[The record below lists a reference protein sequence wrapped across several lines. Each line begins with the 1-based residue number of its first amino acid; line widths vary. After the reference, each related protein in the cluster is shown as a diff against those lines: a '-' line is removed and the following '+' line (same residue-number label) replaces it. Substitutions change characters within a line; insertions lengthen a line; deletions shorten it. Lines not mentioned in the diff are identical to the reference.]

1 MQPNPSNLPSRLL
14 INEALSSLSGTYE
27 ERRKNNSKLPPNL
40 NIEKLEKGEIHYNDL
55 TGFKTDGVEIV
66 SHTHES
72 KSKLNLQRN
81 LRIGATATAVA
92 ASGLAFASLFR
103 AGGKLLSATSGDGDI
118 DDAYR
123 SVGNAMSIGAVAGIA
138 NAGSQENLNWGI
150 GAAGMGLMGRFL
162 DKPWGLALFSMFDG
176 LNALGM
182 GEVNC
187 RDKKNV
193 TAMPDSIFNNP
204 NLKFLEFLK
213 PHEHA
218 VKSFWSRFTSSKGW
232 KKTLTDEPYAIFQSA
247 AGGLFSG
254 GALLG
259 AASLFSSK
267 MSDSMKSLCY
277 LPYSLTS
284 IVNIIALGRDGVVN
298 RIRAGKIDGRKPAE
312 TKLMKLEGLFKAASA
327 PFLGLNYALLGLNS
341 IGLNL
346 KGTAEHLAMALRT
359 FGVGIAYLG
368 FASQSGT
375 KFAVPDLF
383 GPKAKEILKIIIN
396 PKIIMQKFKEMIAD
410 VNEQKGKIREHESS
424 TFDPILNSDKYGD
437 LLNRVTKT
445 EKFQKLINR
454 SLTGLPNEAALDRAL
469 LNRFIHSKRV
479 GAIGATFFNSLLK
492 NTTDPELR
500 KILEDEDTEAGF
512 KLACLTHDNGHEP
525 LPRSHLAET
534 AIHGL
539 DNDELSYDGL
549 CKGSDIYEEVHK
561 YYTEKF
567 GEEEGRQRADRVLN
581 IAKEVISHK
590 HNLSK
595 VYKWADFCEYGRAN
609 GSDYN
614 SSFDFPAWDI
624 EDYKYFA
631 DQRILFKDTEDK
643 IQAGFTEEGAVLAF
657 KQIYYRL
664 LFNAVLNYHPQVLA
678 AEAAYKAGIQ
688 NANLTKEEVFGMT
701 EPQFDDS
708 ATRGANGFK
717 SSSTIRMR
725 NTLGGEKSY
734 CGYSPKERI
743 YVVAKDKAGNTKPIE
758 FMEYLEKVIKH
769 NNSELYKTLKPM
781 ADILTTPTLIEMDL
795 TIDPNAFIN
804 EIGTS
809 EPTKPTFYRPYE
821 LITSDSISNATR
833 PQYNMAV

>member
-1 MQPNPSNLPSRLL
+1 MQPNPSNLPNRLL

-27 ERRKNNSKLPPNL
+27 ERRKNNSRLPSNL
-40 NIEKLEKGEIHYNDL
+40 NTEKLEKGEISYNDL
-55 TGFKTDGVEIV
+55 TGFKSDGVEIV

-81 LRIGATATAVA
+81 IRIGATATAVA

-103 AGGKLLSATSGDGDI
+103 AGGKLLSATSGEGDL

-193 TAMPDSIFNNP
+193 TAMPNSIFNNP
-204 NLKFLEFLK
+204 NLKFLEFLQ

-218 VKSFWSRFTSSKGW
+218 VKSFWTRFTSTKGW

-327 PFLGLNYALLGLNS
+327 PVLGLNYALLGLNS

-368 FASQSGT
+368 FASQSGI

-396 PKIIMQKFKEMIAD
+396 PKIIMQKFKEMIVG
-410 VNEQKGKIREHESS
+410 VNEQKSKIGEHESK
-424 TFDPILNSDKYGD
+424 TFDPVINNDKYGE
-437 LLNRVTKT
+437 LLNRVSKT

-469 LNRFIHSKRV
+469 LNRYIHSRRV
-479 GAIGATFFNSLLK
+479 GAIGTIFFNSLLK

-500 KILEDEDTEAGF
+500 MILEDEDTEAGF

-549 CKGSDIYEEVHK
+549 CKGSDIYNEVFS

-567 GEEEGRQRADRVLN
+567 GEEGKQRAEKVLD
-581 IAKEVISHK
+581 IAKDVISHK

-614 SSFDFPAWDI
+614 SSFDFPAWNI
-624 EDYKYFA
+624 EDYEYFA
-631 DQRILFKDTEDK
+631 DQRILFNDTEGK
-643 IQAGFTEEGAVLAF
+643 TQAGFTEEGAILAF

-688 NANLTKEEVFGMT
+688 NANLTQKEVFGMT
-701 EPQFDDS
+701 EAQFDDS
-708 ATRGANGFK
+708 AERGANGFK

-743 YVVAKDKAGNTKPIE
+743 YVVTKDKSGNTKPIE
-758 FMEYLEKVIKH
+758 FLEYLEKVIKY
-769 NNSELYKTLKPM
+769 NNSDLYKTLKPM

-804 EIGTS
+804 DVGINEPKKLVFNRLQANPTHAEIIDA
-809 EPTKPTFYRPYE
+809 TKP
-821 LITSDSISNATR
+821 
-833 PQYNMAV
+833 QYHLAI